1 MFAAIFSRALENG
14 AGVDGDMERMS
25 EEFEPEIRELSLSR
39 FRVDRVEGDD
49 NDRHKIERV
58 RVNDRD
64 ELVKQ
69 KNGEQK
75 KRYHDVYGS
84 VIEKE
89 APSDAVK

>member
-1 MFAAIFSRALENG
+1 M
-14 AGVDGDMERMS
+14 
-25 EEFEPEIRELSLSR
+25 REGLR
-39 FRVDRVEGDD
+39 IDRVEGDD

-75 KRYHDVYGS
+75 KRYRDVYGS
-84 VIEKE
+84 VIEKD
-89 APSDAVK
+89 ASSDAVK

>member
-1 MFAAIFSRALENG
+1 M
-14 AGVDGDMERMS
+14 
-25 EEFEPEIRELSLSR
+25 REGLR
-39 FRVDRVEGDD
+39 IDRVEGDD

-69 KNGEQK
+69 K
-75 KRYHDVYGS
+75 KRYRDVYGS
-84 VIEKE
+84 VIEKD